1 MEFGLRILIV
11 DDEPLILGLLTE
23 IITSLGHEVTSAQ
36 DAAGAKRAMLSFDP
50 DIALLDVD
58 LGPGPSGIDL
68 AVALSRLSPGIG
80 ILFLS
85 NLADPKL
92 AGHTGSLPK
101 GSGYL
106 LKSKVQNAGALVEAL
121 KSVTRSSGSAPRE
134 NDSEHALRSLSRT
147 QLEVIRLV
155 SQGKSNEEIAEL
167 RGTTVRA
174 VRQTIARASKAMG
187 IPEDGGPEKRVLAA
201 LNYIRVAGLPK

>member
-36 DAAGAKRAMLSFDP
+36 DAAAAKRAMLSFDP

-92 AGHTGSLPK
+92 AGHAGSLPK

-106 LKSKVQNAGALVEAL
+106 LKSNVQNAGALVEAL

-134 NDSEHALRSLSRT
+134 NDSEHALRNLSRT

-174 VRQTIARASKAMG
+174 VRQTIARASRAMG

>member
-1 MEFGLRILIV
+1 MEFGLRVLIV
-11 DDEPLILGLLTE
+11 DDEPLVLGLLSE
-23 IITSLGHEVTSAQ
+23 VITKLGHEVTSAS
-36 DAAGAKRAMLSFDP
+36 DAASARKALLAFDP

-92 AGHTGSLPK
+92 AGHSGTLPK

-106 LKSKVQNAGALVEAL
+106 LKSSVQDATALVEAL
-121 KSVTRSSGSAPRE
+121 RSVSRSSAPAPRQ
-134 NDSEHALRSLSRT
+134 NDSKHELSVLSRT

-155 SQGKSNEEIAEL
+155 AQGKSNEEIAQQ